1 MNGKLIRF
9 LNNQELLVLVC
20 FVVVSFLIGLTS
32 LHFFHFVG
40 SDGGGDGVGYAL
52 VGKNLFS
59 GEGFSL
65 RGGPELI
72 HPPFYPIL
80 IGLFWF
86 FTGNL
91 EYSGQMVSIIATAL
105 LVIPIY
111 YLAKQMYGRKVA
123 LVCAGFTIVFPPLV
137 YGSTEIRCE
146 PLYTLLLISSVALS
160 WQTLRSTNIFWAFL
174 TGLMIGLAYLTHSM
188 GIIFIPIFIVLLL
201 FSRFFVSRPTK
212 KWILAK
218 IVLLLV
224 SFIIV
229 SLPYWFFLHRH
240 TGKWLISGNTAYI
253 QFSETHLSGGN
264 LERDSFIFSEEPSW
278 VKYKNSRFSQSGGGM
293 IGFAI
298 SHPGKLFR
306 VVMKNFLSIYPKMV
320 ENAERLR
327 VSSSIV
333 KTSLLFILSVILIG
347 LFKSIWDRRFT
358 GKEFYLMIILL
369 SASVFLL
376 FHIEPR
382 YFFPYLPILILGLAK
397 VTVEIEGWLR
407 RKFSNSNRIFSPPGG
422 FIIPGILILGMSIP
436 SAYLILKKESI
447 VPYEYKIMGQWM
459 KENIEDVSDSL
470 VMSRK
475 AGVSFYAGSQWNPL
489 YYGEYG
495 ELIKYARSKR
505 IDYLVIDEYTIPR
518 LRPRFTFLL
527 DPGKGHPGLEVVH
540 VIQYRGRKIIL
551 YRLSRSY

>member
-1 MNGKLIRF
+1 
-9 LNNQELLVLVC
+9 
-20 FVVVSFLIGLTS
+20 
-32 LHFFHFVG
+32 VG
-40 SDGGGDGVGYAL
+40 SDGGGDGVGYAF

-59 GEGFSL
+59 GKGLSL

-86 FTGNL
+86 FTHNL

-146 PLYTLLLISSVALS
+146 PLYTWLLMSSVALN
-160 WQTLRSTNIFWAFL
+160 WQTLRSTNIFWASL
-174 TGLMIGLAYLTHSM
+174 TGLMIGLAYLTHSI
-188 GIIFIPIFIVLLL
+188 GIIFIPIFIIFLL
-201 FSRFFVSRPTK
+201 FSRFFISRPTK
-212 KWILAK
+212 KLILAK
-218 IVLLLV
+218 VVLLLA

-229 SLPYWFFLHRH
+229 SLPYWVFLHRH

-253 QFSETHLSGGN
+253 QFSEAHLSGGN
-264 LERDSFIFSEEPSW
+264 LEKDSFIFSEEPSW
-278 VKYKNSRFSQSGGGM
+278 VKYKSSRFSQSEGGVVR
-293 IGFAI
+293 FAI

-306 VVMKNFLSIYPKMV
+306 VVIKNFFSIYPKIV

-327 VSSSIV
+327 ISSSLV
-333 KTSLLFILSVILIG
+333 KALLLFILSIILVG

-358 GKEFYLMIILL
+358 GKEFYLMVILF
-369 SASVFLL
+369 SSSVFLL

-397 VTVEIEGWLR
+397 VTVEIESWLG
-407 RKFSNSNRIFSPPGG
+407 RKFLNLNRIFSPLGG

-436 SAYLILKKESI
+436 SAHLILRKKSI
-447 VPYEYKIMGQWM
+447 VPYEYKIIGQWM
-459 KENIEDVSDSL
+459 KENLENISDSL

-475 AGVSFYAGSQWNPL
+475 AGVPFYAGSKWNPL
-489 YYGEYG
+489 YYGEYA

-518 LRPRFTFLL
+518 LRPRLIFLL
-527 DPGKGHPGLEVVH
+527 DPSKDHPGLEVVH
-540 VIQYRGRKIIL
+540 VVQYRGRKIIL